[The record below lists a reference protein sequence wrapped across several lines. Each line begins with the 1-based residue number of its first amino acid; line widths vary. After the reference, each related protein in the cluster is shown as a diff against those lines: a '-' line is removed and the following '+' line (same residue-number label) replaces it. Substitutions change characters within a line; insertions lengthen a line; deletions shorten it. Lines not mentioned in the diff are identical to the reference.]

1 MNYNQATLYAATG
14 KTLLLPGWRGYF
26 TWDYTNK
33 ELVFKNGDYFLNN
46 KELKDKGVMN
56 RDDWYYIV

>member
-33 ELVFKNGDYFLNN
+33 ELVFKNGDYFLNSAQ
-46 KELKDKGVMN
+46 LKDKGIRE
-56 RDDWYYIV
+56 RDDWYWII

>member
-14 KTLLLPGWRGYF
+14 KTLLLPGWGGYF
-26 TWDYTNK
+26 TWDYANK